1 MEKVETIIP
10 WINIDNQLPPKD
22 MEYEHD
28 DGLPSVPVLVT
39 DGWSIYTCV
48 YYYTGEFAG
57 RWMIDMMWCFFVEVK
72 FWCLP
77 ANILLPVIP
86 KKVESKSKKYTL
98 RQLRKA
104 WGSGFH
110 EGSKT
115 K

>member
-1 MEKVETIIP
+1 
-10 WINIDNQLPPKD
+10 
-22 MEYEHD
+22 
-28 DGLPSVPVLVT
+28 
-39 DGWSIYTCV
+39 
-48 YYYTGEFAG
+48 
-57 RWMIDMMWCFFVEVK
+57 MWCFFVEVK